1 MRKTFI
7 FVALFVVLG
16 VANLWAQSA
25 DIGIKA
31 TLAAGEVTSVVAGK
45 IVLQTKDG
53 AIEVVLSDK
62 TEYKRIPPENPI
74 LPAAVVSKFDE
85 IGVGDKLLVTGKVSD
100 DKKTIPAKAVYLLT
114 KSDIAQKQTNERE
127 EWKTRGISG
136 QIKAINPQT
145 KEITV
150 LVRSVVGS
158 KDVLVSPKD
167 NAKFLRY
174 APDSVDYNEAVASSF
189 SGIKV
194 GDSLRALGDKNAD
207 GSTFSAEKLVSG
219 AFQTVAGTITAIDT
233 AKNEITINNI
243 KTKKD
248 VTIAVGKNSV
258 LKQFPV
264 EMAQRMAQ
272 FQMAQASGIQPGGQG
287 GGTRPPQGN
296 QPGDGQGGGAGFRGG
311 GGSIDD
317 LLERFP
323 NISLADLKV
332 GEMIAVSSTK
342 GANAVPIVG
351 VNAVRI
357 TAIKLLS
364 GVEPFLKAQQS
375 STGGNR
381 RNGQGGQDSG
391 FSIPGLEGA
400 GFP

>member
-1 MRKTFI
+1 MRKIFTFI
-7 FVALFVVLG
+7 ALFLLLG
-16 VANLWAQSA
+16 AANLWAQSA

-31 TLAAGEVTSVVAGK
+31 TLAAGEVTAVTAGK
-45 IVLQTKDG
+45 IVLRTKDG

-74 LPAAVVSKFDE
+74 LPAAVASKFDE

-114 KSDIAQKQTNERE
+114 KSDIAEKQTKERE

-136 QIKAINPQT
+136 QIKAINPST
-145 KEITV
+145 KEMTV
-150 LVRSVVGS
+150 SVRSVGSS
-158 KDVLVSPKD
+158 KDVAVLPKEK
-167 NAKFLRY
+167 ATFLRY
-174 APDSVDYNEAVASSF
+174 APDSVDYNEAKASSF
-189 SGIKV
+189 NEIKV

-207 GSTFSAEKLVSG
+207 GSTLNAEKLVSG

-243 KTKKD
+243 QTKKD

-258 LKQFPV
+258 LKQFPA

-287 GGTRPPQGN
+287 TRPPQ
-296 QPGDGQGGGAGFRGG
+296 PGGGQGGGVGSRG

-317 LLERFP
+317 MLERFP
-323 NISLADLKV
+323 SISVADLKV
-332 GEMIAVSSTK
+332 GEMIAASSTK
-342 GANAVPIVG
+342 GANTE
-351 VNAVRI
+351 RI

-364 GVEPFLKAQQS
+364 GVEPFLKTPQTS
-375 STGGNR
+375 PGGR
-381 RNGQGGQDSG
+381 RNNQGGQDSG

>member
-207 GSTFSAEKLVSG
+207 GSTLSAEKLVSG
-219 AFQTVAGTITAIDT
+219 TFQTVAGTITAIDA

-243 KTKKD
+243 QT
-248 VTIAVGKNSV
+248 
-258 LKQFPV
+258 
-264 EMAQRMAQ
+264 
-272 FQMAQASGIQPGGQG
+272 
-287 GGTRPPQGN
+287 
-296 QPGDGQGGGAGFRGG
+296 
-311 GGSIDD
+311 
-317 LLERFP
+317 
-323 NISLADLKV
+323 
-332 GEMIAVSSTK
+332 
-342 GANAVPIVG
+342 
-351 VNAVRI
+351 
-357 TAIKLLS
+357 
-364 GVEPFLKAQQS
+364 
-375 STGGNR
+375 
-381 RNGQGGQDSG
+381 
-391 FSIPGLEGA
+391 
-400 GFP
+400 

>member
-1 MRKTFI
+1 MRKTFTFI
-7 FVALFVVLG
+7 ALFILLG
-16 VANLWAQSA
+16 VLNLWAQSS

-53 AIEVVLSDK
+53 AIEVGLSEK
-62 TEYKRIPPENPI
+62 TEYKRIPPENPV
-74 LPAAVVSKFDE
+74 LPAAVDSSFTE

-100 DKKTIPAKAVYLLT
+100 DKKTISAKAVYLLT
-114 KSDIAQKQTNERE
+114 KSDIAQKQTKERE

-136 QIKAINPQT
+136 QIKAINPNT

-150 LVRSVVGS
+150 SVRSVVGS
-158 KDVLVSPKD
+158 KDVAVSPKD
-167 NAKFLRY
+167 KAIFLRY
-174 APDSVDYNEAVASSF
+174 APDSVDYNQAGASSF
-189 SGIKV
+189 SEIKV

-207 GSTFSAEKLVSG
+207 GLTFSAEKLVSG

-243 KTKKD
+243 QTKKD
-248 VTIAVGKNSV
+248 ITIAVGKNSV
-258 LKQFPV
+258 LKQFPA

-287 GGTRPPQGN
+287 GGMRPPQSN
-296 QPGDGQGGGAGFRGG
+296 QPGGGQGAGGGFRG

-317 LLERFP
+317 MLERFP
-323 NISLADLKV
+323 NISVADLKV
-332 GEMIAVSSTK
+332 GEMIAASSTK
-342 GANAVPIVG
+342 GASTE
-351 VNAVRI
+351 RI

-364 GVEPFLKAQQS
+364 GVEPFLKTPQS
-375 STGGNR
+375 SQGGR

>member
-1 MRKTFI
+1 MRKTFTFI
-7 FVALFVVLG
+7 ALFVVLG

-74 LPAAVVSKFDE
+74 LPAAVASKFDE

-114 KSDIAQKQTNERE
+114 KSDIAQKQTKERE

-136 QIKAINPQT
+136 QIKTINPQT

-150 LVRSVVGS
+150 SVRSVVGS

-174 APDSVDYNEAVASSF
+174 APDSVDYNEAGASSF
-189 SGIKV
+189 SDIKV

-207 GSTFSAEKLVSG
+207 GSTLSAEKLVSG
-219 AFQTVAGTITAIDT
+219 TFQTVAGTITAIDT

-243 KTKKD
+243 QTKKD

-258 LKQFPV
+258 LKQFPA

-287 GGTRPPQGN
+287 GTRPPQGN
-296 QPGDGQGGGAGFRGG
+296 QPGGGQGGGVGSRGG

-317 LLERFP
+317 MLERFP
-323 NISLADLKV
+323 NISVADLKV
-332 GEMIAVSSTK
+332 GEMIAASSTK
-342 GANAVPIVG
+342 GANTE
-351 VNAVRI
+351 RI

-364 GVEPFLKAQQS
+364 GVEPFLKTPQNSQA
-375 STGGNR
+375 GNR